1 MKGWIAQDS
10 QNGLIKFFAEK
21 PKKYYIDH
29 SKSIWIWVVE
39 GGATFFLNNPM
50 VANREVLPNK
60 AVNYIHL
67 IDMLGFKRK
76 KDNIEGFGQWEG
88 VSTKEPREVELK
100 LELL

>member
-21 PKKYYIDH
+21 PKKHYIDH
-29 SKSIWIWVVE
+29 SKDIWIWVVE
-39 GGATFFLNNPM
+39 GGATFHLNNPM
-50 VANREVLPNK
+50 LANREALTNK

-88 VSTKEPREVELK
+88 VSTKEPREVELN
-100 LELL
+100 LELI

>member
-21 PKKYYIDH
+21 PKKHYIDN
-29 SKSIWIWVVE
+29 SKKIWMWVVE
-39 GGATFFLNNPM
+39 GGATFHLNNPM
-50 VANREVLPNK
+50 LANREVLPNK

-76 KDNIEGFGQWEG
+76 KDNIEGLGQWEG
-88 VSTKEPREVELK
+88 VSTKEPREVELN
-100 LELL
+100 LELI